1 MATMAQEA
9 EHLRGALRAAQD
21 EAREARQRK
30 SEAEHREVVLLAEL
44 EEQRRAR
51 GDQGAARGN

>member
-1 MATMAQEA
+1 MAQEA